1 MSHIGGYGLAYY
13 LRCFAQRSIS
23 AKYPLLFLNIF
34 VALIEGVFL
43 YKKTILELS
52 IILISPDGSNDLPH
66 FAMLIRLYVTKLSII
81 VFNNTPHLLNNNCN
95 SN

>member
-23 AKYPLLFLNIF
+23 AKFLNIF

-43 YKKTILELS
+43 YKKTFMDLS
-52 IILISPDGSNDLPH
+52 IILISPDDSNDLRH
-66 FAMLIRLYVTKLSII
+66 FAMLIRL
-81 VFNNTPHLLNNNCN
+81 
-95 SN
+95 